1 MHKIIVADTSILIIL
16 DKIGNL
22 DLLRKLF
29 GEITITQ
36 IIADEYGKTLPDFI
50 SIENP
55 YNKIY
60 QKILES
66 FLDPGEAS
74 AIAIAIEKEDC
85 LLIIDDMKGRREANQ
100 LGLKFTGTIGL
111 LIVAKEKGFIKSV
124 GQMLNEIRQTDFSDK
139 IVKEALKRSGEA
151 N

>member
-124 GQMLNEIRQTDFSDK
+124 GQMLNEI
-139 IVKEALKRSGEA
+139 
-151 N
+151 